1 MVRFYSPLTLRAN
14 IPCYRTQ
21 SVEQLFVGQP
31 SWFDANVTS
40 EPDRKLCAA
49 PSSSA
54 PPPYMSVIALN
65 DTVIGHT
72 PEEHLADETWHL
84 AQSLITLAPY
94 AYVNDA
100 VLNDL
105 DVFSR
110 MRAPL
115 MCGESPSPPS
125 PSAETDQMK
134 LYSACGGAAAVAAI
148 KGASD
153 DGTCP
158 SLSQGHC
165 VNFLQAHLGCSL
177 LDFAVGWLAT
187 GETCNS

>member
-110 MRAPL
+110 SASVRSRAARCDPL
-115 MCGESPSPPS
+115 CLNQRCFRPRLTPSRR
-125 PSAETDQMK
+125 
-134 LYSACGGAAAVAAI
+134 G
-148 KGASD
+148 
-153 DGTCP
+153 
-158 SLSQGHC
+158 
-165 VNFLQAHLGCSL
+165 
-177 LDFAVGWLAT
+177 
-187 GETCNS
+187 